1 LQPRNLEKTV
11 GDACT
16 RSSVVLLK
24 YKSNEKTT
32 HKKKSDALARKTCIG
47 WVSYASSSNFLVTM
61 TAATAA
67 HVVVASVR

>member
-1 LQPRNLEKTV
+1 M
-11 GDACT
+11 
-16 RSSVVLLK
+16 LLK